1 MRPFEL
7 EYEDPGDGENRY
19 PEIRLRGCFDAH
31 SVQRFENVR
40 MKLMDAGACDV
51 ILDLEELDYIS
62 SAGMGSIMAFFQFIR
77 RQGGNMVI
85 LRPSRRV
92 MDLLHMLGFSKLFPI
107 ADSRASA
114 GDLLSAERRL

>member
-1 MRPFEL
+1 
-7 EYEDPGDGENRY
+7 
-19 PEIRLRGCFDAH
+19 
-31 SVQRFENVR
+31 

-92 MDLLHMLGFSKLFPI
+92 TDLLHMLGFSKLFPI